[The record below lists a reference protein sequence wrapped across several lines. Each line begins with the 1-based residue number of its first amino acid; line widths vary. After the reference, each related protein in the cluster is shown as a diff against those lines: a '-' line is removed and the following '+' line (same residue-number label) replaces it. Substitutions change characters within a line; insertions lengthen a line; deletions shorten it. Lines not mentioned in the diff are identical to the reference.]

1 MIFLGAFY
9 YLIDVKKWKNWSKI
23 FVWIG
28 MNSITIYLA
37 WKFFRFKDISNN
49 IIGEPVQKFIDEISF
64 DHMGNLIISLVSL
77 SLAVLF
83 CRFLYKNKIF
93 LRL

>member
-1 MIFLGAFY
+1 MVLLGIFY
-9 YLIDVKKWKNWSKI
+9 YLIDVKKWRNWSNA

-28 MNSITIYLA
+28 MNSITIYIA
-37 WKFFRFKDISNN
+37 SAFVDFDKISTN
-49 IIGEPVQKFIDEISF
+49 IIGVPVEKFIDGYTIE
-64 DHMGNLIISLVSL
+64 HMGNLVASIVSL

-83 CRFLYKNKIF
+83 CRFLYKKKIF